1 MMESPLSCRN
11 TEATPGVMPS
21 PCRAKAAATR
31 NTPNWA
37 ATPATLPKE
46 RSTWARHIRRR
57 LASWAWALLWENSRK
72 MSFSA
77 LKLFTTE
84 KPARP
89 SLTME
94 RKLSFFRETSCSR
107 PARRLPATREAPR
120 GSRESTRAIKVSR
133 GLYQS
138 IIKKA
143 PTQRMASITRSKSFS
158 R

>member
-1 MMESPLSCRN
+1 MESPLSCRN
-11 TEATPGVMPS
+11 TQATPGVTPL
-21 PCRAKAAATR
+21 PAKASTAATR

-37 ATPATLPKE
+37 TTPATLPKE

-57 LASWAWALLWENSRK
+57 LASCAWALLWENSRK

-84 KPARP
+84 KPVRP

-107 PARRLPATREAPR
+107 LAKCLPATREAPR